1 MEFEGKT
8 AQKIA
13 TVLAHDAAIYDDDV
27 ADSQEKILQALQ
39 HFSNRGLMQARG
51 GLREVLTNQM
61 EWSLR
66 TFGSGRRTIGITKHI
81 EKECAEVRDNPDDL
95 SEWVDIMILAMD
107 GYWRAGGTPEMLLHD
122 IIAKQSINR
131 ERTYPKTNED
141 EPSEHIRECHPYEIG
156 SKP

>member
-8 AQKIA
+8 INEVVKYFEDTYFYRGA
-13 TVLAHDAAIYDDDV
+13 DDSELTR
-27 ADSQEKILQALQ
+27 AFQY
-39 HFSNRGLMQARG
+39 FSNRGLMQARG
-51 GLREVLTNQM
+51 GLREVLANQM
-61 EWSLR
+61 DWSRR

-81 EKECAEVRDNPDDL
+81 EKECNEVRENPDDL

-107 GYWRAGGTPEMLLHD
+107 GYWRAGGSPEMILHA

-141 EPSEHIRECHPYEIG
+141 EPSEHVRECQPYEIG

>member
-1 MEFEGKT
+1 MDFEGKT
-8 AQKIA
+8 VTQVAEKIA
-13 TVLAHDAAIYDDDV
+13 EDACVYGDILEV
-27 ADSQEKILQALQ
+27 EKHIASALQ

-51 GLREVLTNQM
+51 GLREVLANQM
-61 EWSLR
+61 DWSRR

-81 EKECAEVRDNPDDL
+81 EKECAEVRENPDDL

-107 GYWRAGGTPEMLLHD
+107 GYWRAGGSPEMLLHA

-141 EPSEHIRECHPYEIG
+141 EPSEHVRECHPYDVG

>member
-8 AQKIA
+8 ASQVA
-13 TVLAHDAAIYDDDV
+13 TQISTSFVYAADTYY
-27 ADSQEKILQALQ
+27 EILTALQ

-51 GLREVLTNQM
+51 GLREVLSNQKD
-61 EWSLR
+61 WSRR

-81 EKECAEVRDNPDDL
+81 EKECAEVRENPDDL

-107 GYWRAGGTPEMLLHD
+107 GYWRAGGSPEMLLHA

-131 ERTYPKTNED
+131 ERKYPWTNED
-141 EPSEHIRECHPYEIG
+141 EPSEHVRECHPYEIG